1 MQTKLYLTLC
11 GCSLLLLAAKQTS
24 AQKGMNSL
32 YSSYGIGDL
41 EDKDYSRN
49 FGVGSAGIGRRSG
62 NYLNEL
68 NPASYSALPAQ
79 RFFFEVSGA
88 GRMMQYSTSTYTQ
101 SAGDINFKKIAMG
114 FKAAKPWGV
123 SIGVTPFSN
132 IDYKVLNT
140 KYITGTPTGVRSA
153 IEGSG
158 GLTRAYLSNAVQLG
172 KHFSVGLSGAFLFG
186 NVTTT
191 DSTGSTGASSDVFTE
206 NVRSLRNF
214 NLTSGLQYSTRVGN
228 MIMGAGLTY
237 RMQTKLRSSQTFT
250 IKDNSDNTF
259 YEEDVRT
266 SDYIIP
272 AQYGAGLSLTNGRLT
287 AVADYKM
294 SDWAGKNSNDGDYVY
309 TKSQR
314 VAGGLEYSF
323 YKYYLNNRVEGLS
336 LQLGANYQ
344 NSYMKVKG
352 QDIRDFG
359 VTAGASLPAGST
371 LRYYV
376 GLEVGQRGTQNKGL
390 IQENYVNIVFS
401 LSMRD
406 LWFFKRVEY

>member
-1 MQTKLYLTLC
+1 MQNKLYLTIC
-11 GCSLLLLAAKQTS
+11 GCSLMLLVNLQAS
-24 AQKGMNSL
+24 AQKGLNSL
-32 YSSYGIGDL
+32 YSAYGIGDL
-41 EDKDYSRN
+41 EERDYSRN
-49 FGVGSAGIGRRSG
+49 FSVGSAGIGRRTG
-62 NYLNEL
+62 NFLNEQ
-68 NPASYSALPAQ
+68 NPASYSALPTQ

-88 GRMMQYSTSTYTQ
+88 GKMAQYNSSTITQ
-101 SAGDINFKKIAMG
+101 SAGDINFKKIAIG
-114 FKAAKPWGV
+114 FKAAKTWGV
-123 SIGVTPFSN
+123 SFGVTPYSN

-191 DSTGSTGASSDVFTE
+191 DSTGGTGQSTDVFTE
-206 NVRSLRNF
+206 NVRSLNNF
-214 NLTSGLQYSTRVGN
+214 QLTSGLQYSGKVGN
-228 MIMGAGLTY
+228 MVLGAGVTY
-237 RMQTKLRSSQTFT
+237 RLQTKLRSDETFS
-250 IKDNSDNTF
+250 IKDNNSNTY
-259 YEEDVRT
+259 YEEDVKTGRYT
-266 SDYIIP
+266 LP
-272 AQYGAGLSLTNGRLT
+272 AQYGAGLSLTNGRFT
-287 AVADYKM
+287 ALADYRM
-294 SDWAGKNSNDGDYVY
+294 SDWSGSNANQGDYVY

-323 YKYYLNNRVEGLS
+323 YKYYMASRVEGMS

-344 NSYMKVKG
+344 NSYMKIKG

-359 VTAGASLPAGST
+359 VTAGVSMPAGST
-371 LRYYV
+371 LRYYI
-376 GLEVGQRGTQNKGL
+376 GLEVGQRGTQQRSL
-390 IQENYVNIVFS
+390 IRENFVNVVFS